1 MALIEPKAVAQR
13 NWIFRRFETNPCAQI
28 INGEATTTFILEVH
42 NRTIASRTE
51 AKLSCHS
58 LVQQIRLKH

>member
-13 NWIFRRFETNPCAQI
+13 NWIFLPFETNPCAQI
-28 INGEATTTFILEVH
+28 INGEATITFILEVH

-51 AKLSCHS
+51 AKLSRHS